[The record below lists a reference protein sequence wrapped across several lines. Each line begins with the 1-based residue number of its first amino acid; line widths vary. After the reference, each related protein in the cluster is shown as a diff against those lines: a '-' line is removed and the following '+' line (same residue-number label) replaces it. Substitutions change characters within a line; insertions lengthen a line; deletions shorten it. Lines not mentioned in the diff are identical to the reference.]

1 MQRDEHTTWCRVR
14 WRHCLRCTCDPVKR
28 AEEAINE
35 ALRTH
40 DDRVVSAWVV
50 ALAMSPD
57 DIGDRCDYFVVM
69 TKSGHI
75 ERCTRVR
82 SMLIEGKEF
91 IDDDDDY

>member
-1 MQRDEHTTWCRVR
+1 MPTDPLVFVPLPSQLWVKTDE
-14 WRHCLRCTCDPVKR
+14 
-28 AEEAINE
+28 NE
-35 ALRTH
+35 LG
-40 DDRVVSAWVV
+40 VLV